1 MPQLTTAQTC
11 NAAIPP
17 ASASRD
23 VDLWSDLSPP
33 HSPDLRRKPVTDRKL
48 SRLRRGRS
56 YRTWLWGLATGL
68 KTLGT
73 FGAFLLVIRAGW
85 LGAAAVAAT
94 VAGLSL
100 RYVLEA
106 TSQGD

>member
-1 MPQLTTAQTC
+1 MPQLTTAQTY

-17 ASASRD
+17 ASGSRD
-23 VDLWSDLSPP
+23 VDLWSDLS
-33 HSPDLRRKPVTDRKL
+33 SPRSSHFQPYAIGHRKL
-48 SRLRRGRS
+48 SPPKRGRT
-56 YRTWLWGLATGL
+56 YRAWLWGLAAGL

-73 FGAFLLVIRAGW
+73 FGAFLLVVRAGW
-85 LGAAAVAAT
+85 LGTAAVAAT
-94 VAGLSL
+94 VAGVSL